1 MNLLRLSLLSLCALS
16 LSAAAQ
22 GDKVVLHQTDFNTGI
37 PSDYAIYDLDGQ
49 THHYTMVQEGL
60 DQGLAWTTLRETGTS
75 NYYAASTSK
84 YKVAK
89 GETAAP
95 ANDCMVSS
103 RIRILAADAQITWR
117 AQSLCTNI
125 NTGDCYEVRVST
137 SGNKPEDFTDA
148 PVFSIEEETVNEWT
162 ERTAS
167 LGAYAGKD
175 VYIAFVNRSL
185 SKEILAIDD
194 ICVSS
199 SHGNFYLT
207 SEVDEHVFGTAPLQ
221 ISARLHSNSS
231 SPLTRFTACC
241 KVANEELRREYTGLS
256 LQPGEA
262 FLFEFEKTF
271 PLTPGD
277 TLAYNLWVEIE
288 GERPDT
294 LKGYAVSFLFKPT
307 RRTVIEEGTGM
318 WCGYCPIGTVA
329 MQRMKEKYPDA
340 FIGIATHYE
349 DILEVEGYARPLYF
363 SAYPMGIV
371 NRKYEAEP
379 MVLAEVDGKEDY
391 SLLHGGFETAF
402 LKEQTE
408 VALADVSLTA
418 TEENKRISV
427 SAEARFAVNVEQADF
442 RWVFVTVEDA
452 VEGDGFYQTNYMSG
466 KTQYDLDGYEDLPD
480 RIIPYTFNDVALS
493 IADHLYGF
501 EGSLPASIE
510 AGKSYTFDR
519 QFTVSNIRNAANVRI
534 VAMLLDGKTGHVVN
548 ATQQPLYPT
557 GIDAPTTAAKAK
569 RIAGYYSADGRRLAA
584 PQKGINLVRYTDGSS
599 QKILK

>member
-1 MNLLRLSLLSLCALS
+1 MKLLHLSLLSLCALS
-16 LSAAAQ
+16 LTAAAQ
-22 GDKVVLHQTDFNTGI
+22 DDKVVSHQTDFNTGI
-37 PSDYAIYDLDGQ
+37 PSDYAVYDLDGQ

-60 DQGLAWTTLRETGTS
+60 DQGLAWTALRETGSS

-95 ANDCMVSS
+95 ANDWMVSS

-117 AQSLCTNI
+117 AQSICTNI
-125 NTGDCYEVRVST
+125 NAGDTYEVRVST
-137 SGNKPEDFTDA
+137 SGNKPENFTDA

-162 ERTAS
+162 ERSAA

-175 VYIAFVNRSL
+175 VYIAFVNRSN

-199 SHGNFYLT
+199 SYGKFFLT
-207 SEVDEHVFGTAPLQ
+207 SEVSEHIFGTEPLQ
-221 ISARLHSNSS
+221 ISALLHSNSS

-241 KVANEELRREYTGLS
+241 KVGSEELRREYTGLS
-256 LQPGEA
+256 LQPGDT
-262 FLFEFEKTF
+262 FPFEFEKTF
-271 PLTPGD
+271 TLVPGD

-294 LKGYAVSFLFKPT
+294 LKSYAVSFLFKPT

-329 MQRMKEKYPDA
+329 MQRMKEKYPDT

-349 DILEVEGYARPLYF
+349 DILEVDGYARTLYF

-391 SLLHGGFETAF
+391 SLLNGGFETAL
-402 LKEQTE
+402 LKEQAE
-408 VALADVSLTA
+408 VALADVSLSA
-418 TEENKRISV
+418 TETNKRISV
-427 SAEARFAVNVEQADF
+427 SAEARFAVNVEKADF
-442 RWVFVTVEDA
+442 RWAFVTVEDA
-452 VEGDGFYQTNYMSG
+452 LEGDGFYQTNYMSG
-466 KTQYDLDGYEDLPD
+466 KTQYNLDGYEDLPD
-480 RIIPYTFNDVALS
+480 RIVPYTFNDVALS

-519 QFTVSNIRNAANVRI
+519 QFTVSNIRNAANVRV
-534 VAMLLDGKTGHVVN
+534 VAILLDGKTGHVVN
-548 ATQQPLYPT
+548 AVQMPLYPT
-557 GIDAPTTAAKAK
+557 GITAPTTAATAK
-569 RIAGYYSADGRRLAA
+569 RMAGYYSADGRRLAA
-584 PQKGINLVRYTDGSS
+584 PQKGINIVRYTDGSS
-599 QKILK
+599 QKILR